1 MRPPRDVARENS
13 EWQVYLPAL
22 AQAWYD
28 ALSVEIDEYQL
39 YLDMEME
46 ALRESIMEVHT
57 TIPEEYDTSL
67 DLLRAAAD
75 VFTSLRY
82 QTIGQPMMRI
92 TTGLRRRNPKD
103 EVPLDLEYIKH
114 GLHPSELYNQ
124 VTGTLEF
131 FEQMI
136 VPVEPPGSLRWKDLC
151 QLWKEVVRVPQAVVE
166 LEQMD

>member
-1 MRPPRDVARENS
+1 
-13 EWQVYLPAL
+13 
-22 AQAWYD
+22 
-28 ALSVEIDEYQL
+28 
-39 YLDMEME
+39 
-46 ALRESIMEVHT
+46 
-57 TIPEEYDTSL
+57 
-67 DLLRAAAD
+67 
-75 VFTSLRY
+75 
-82 QTIGQPMMRI
+82 MRI